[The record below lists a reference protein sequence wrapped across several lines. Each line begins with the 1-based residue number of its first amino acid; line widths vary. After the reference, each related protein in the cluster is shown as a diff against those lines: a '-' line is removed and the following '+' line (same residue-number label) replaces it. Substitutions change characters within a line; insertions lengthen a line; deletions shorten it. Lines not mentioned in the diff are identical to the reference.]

1 MECVEE
7 TKKMVEFAKK
17 RQMPDKESQDKL
29 MACWAKTY
37 TNSMNT
43 CKEDLEKLIG
53 CLDNNERRS
62 LKCADLRKMYE
73 ENYVK
78 NVILK
83 EQN

>member
-1 MECVEE
+1 
-7 TKKMVEFAKK
+7 
-17 RQMPDKESQDKL
+17 

-37 TNSMNT
+37 NNSMQS
-43 CKEDLEKLIG
+43 CKEDFEKLMG

-62 LKCADLRKMYE
+62 LKCSSLRSMYE

-83 EQN
+83 EEK